1 MAKKILVMG
10 LPGAGKTTL
19 ANKLKQKL
27 SSAEH
32 FNADIIREAYDDWD
46 FSEEGRLR
54 QTNRMIILAQESKKK
69 WAILDFVC
77 PLNEYRNLVESDI
90 IIWMDTIKSG
100 RYDDTNALFEEP
112 CTTQYNYR
120 FTDLDSDTQ
129 TTMIAN
135 KLEGK

>member
-1 MAKKILVMG
+1 
-10 LPGAGKTTL
+10 
-19 ANKLKQKL
+19 
-27 SSAEH
+27 
-32 FNADIIREAYDDWD
+32 
-46 FSEEGRLR
+46 
-54 QTNRMIILAQESKKK
+54 
-69 WAILDFVC
+69 
-77 PLNEYRNLVESDI
+77 
-90 IIWMDTIKSG
+90 MDTIKSG

>member
-1 MAKKILVMG
+1 MRGIY
-10 LPGAGKTTL
+10 
-19 ANKLKQKL
+19 N
-27 SSAEH
+27 
-32 FNADIIREAYDDWD
+32 DWD
-46 FSEEGRLR
+46 FSVEGRER
-54 QTNRMIILAQESKKK
+54 QAKRMCRLADMDLLS
-69 WAILDFVC
+69 FSGFMC
-77 PLNEYRNLVESDI
+77 PTEKTRQQFNPHH